1 MVDFLIYI
9 IVLIASVFIL
19 AIGIRY
25 GFRGA
30 LTFDKPQKSTNFSGF
45 NIWFRLPG
53 TIGMIPEYFYAIIL
67 GYENYYNPKWWPLR
81 ISSYLSVFLFLATLK
96 SRSLVIDYF
105 SFNLINTKG
114 IGILFTGGTFIW
126 FLNILTVLYLILFTI
141 IVLESIKINPEKAI
155 LRVFSYIFLCIMMA
169 NISLITVSL
178 IFIISIIYLI
188 IKVIWFLFFNSS
200 RKRKNT
206 NEEESAFDILGKGFR
221 EFKSDLRQWESDNKS
236 SFFAFKTLKFKSKP
250 KKKKVR
256 IKRVVSSN
264 NNDEIPRLHPDN

>member
-9 IVLIASVFIL
+9 VVLLASVIL
-19 AIGIRY
+19 LALSIRY
-25 GFRGA
+25 GFKSA
-30 LTFDKPQKSTNFSGF
+30 LRLDNNSNNNFEGF
-45 NIWFRLPG
+45 NIWLRIPG

-81 ISSYLSVFLFLATLK
+81 ISSYLSVFLFLAGLK

-105 SFNLINTKG
+105 SFNLINAKG

-126 FLNILTVLYLILFTI
+126 FLNIITVLYLLLFTI
-141 IVLESIKINPEKAI
+141 IVIESIKINPKKAI
-155 LRVFSYIFLCIMMA
+155 LRILAYIFLCIMMA
-169 NISLITVSL
+169 NISLMTVSL

-188 IKVIWFLFFNSS
+188 IKIIWFLFFNSS
-200 RKRKNT
+200 RKRKNK
-206 NEEESAFDILGKGFR
+206 NDEESAFDILGKGFR
-221 EFKSDLRQWESDNKS
+221 EFKLDLKRWENENKS
-236 SFFAFKTLKFKSKP
+236 GFFAFKNLQFKSKP
-250 KKKKVR
+250 KKRKVR